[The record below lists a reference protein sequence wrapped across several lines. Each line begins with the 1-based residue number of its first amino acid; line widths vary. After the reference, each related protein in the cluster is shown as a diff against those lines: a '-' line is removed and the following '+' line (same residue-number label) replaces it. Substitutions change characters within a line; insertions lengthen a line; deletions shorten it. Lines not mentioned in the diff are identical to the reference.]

1 MSQSQKR
8 KRPASGLAEFDQA
21 VLNIIKSKGE
31 SAIAKRNLQQEANL
45 SGPIITKCINNL
57 KSLSLIKEI
66 PHAQLNVKCYIA
78 TEFKPSNTVT
88 GGEWYL
94 DGKLDTQFID
104 QLKGICLKIVKQLK
118 VTTAEGVYEFFK
130 KYRLTNADCTSQQ
143 ISEILRT
150 MVLEN
155 LIIEVKSTGHGHGE
169 YHLIPVG
176 NVCYRCPVG
185 NLNQGLERGAMALI
199 PCGVCPRIRYC
210 TPDGLISPGTCVYYA
225 KWLDF

>member
-8 KRPASGLAEFDQA
+8 KRPASGLAESDQA

-31 SAIAKRNLQQEANL
+31 SAIARRDVQQEANL
-45 SGPIITKCINNL
+45 SVSILTKCINNL
-57 KSLSLIKEI
+57 KALSLIKEI
-66 PHAQLNVKCYIA
+66 PHAKFNGKYYIA
-78 TEFKPSNTVT
+78 TEFNPSNTVT
-88 GGEWYL
+88 GGSLYL

-104 QLKGICLKIVKQLK
+104 QLKGKCFKTIKQLK
-118 VTTAEGVYEFFK
+118 VTTAEGVYEFFMK
-130 KYRLTNADCTSQQ
+130 HRVITNADCTSQQ
-143 ISEILRT
+143 ISEMLRA

-155 LIIEVKSTGHGHGE
+155 MIIEVKSTGHGE

-185 NLNQGLERGAMALI
+185 DLNPALERGAMASI
-199 PCGVCPRIRYC
+199 PCGVCPRIRDC
-210 TPDGLISPGTCVYYA
+210 TPDGLISPSTCVYYD